1 MIDAIQVVINGL
13 LVGLVYGLVAVSFVV
28 IYRSSRIVNLAQGEI
43 LLIGALLIWTFTLGL
58 KLPWMIGLPAAL
70 LCCVAMALVLE
81 RALFRPLIGES
92 PFTAFMASIALVI
105 LLRGIAQLLWGA
117 ETRAFPRLLPSGAWT
132 IGPFIVTKRLL
143 IGAVLTLVLVELLNW
158 FFMHTRQGL
167 RLAAVAE
174 DHYTALSLGVSVRQ
188 AVAVAWI
195 MGAVLSAVG
204 AVVLLSDQIVS
215 LAASGI
221 GLRALPIAL
230 LGGMEFGTWGAF
242 GRRHNRR
249 WRGSGLRLCRSL
261 HQGRQFADFPL
272 SHHDRGFV
280 VSSPGP
286 VRLESYREALTSD
299 AANRGSFRHLRD

>member
-1 MIDAIQVVINGL
+1 MIDALQVIINGS

-43 LLIGALLIWTFTLGL
+43 LLLGA
-58 KLPWMIGLPAAL
+58 KLPWGIGVPIAL
-70 LCCVAMALVLE
+70 ICCVGMALTLE

-92 PFTAFMASIALVI
+92 PFTVFMASIALLI
-105 LLRGIAQLLWGA
+105 LLRGVAQLAWGA
-117 ETRAFPRLLPSGAWT
+117 ETRPFPPILPSGAWS
-132 IGPFIVTKRLL
+132 IGPFLVTKRLL
-143 IGAVLTLVLVELLNW
+143 IGAVLTVSLVELLHW

-204 AVVLLSDQIVS
+204 SIVLLSDQIVS
-215 LAASGI
+215 LNAAGI

-230 LGGMEFGTWGAF
+230 LGGMESVRGALLAGAIIGVGEALASVYVDPF
-242 GRRHNRR
+242 SKG
-249 WRGSGLRLCRSL
+249 
-261 HQGRQFADFPL
+261 
-272 SHHDRGFV
+272 
-280 VSSPGP
+280 VSSQILPYVIMIGVLLFRP
-286 VRLESYREALTSD
+286 QGLFGWKVIERL
-299 AANRGSFRHLRD
+299 

>member
-167 RLAAVAE
+167 QLAAVAE

-230 LGGMEFGTWGAF
+230 LGGMESVRGALLAGAIIGVGEALASVYVDPF
-242 GRRHNRR
+242 TKG
-249 WRGSGLRLCRSL
+249 
-261 HQGRQFADFPL
+261 
-272 SHHDRGFV
+272 
-280 VSSPGP
+280 VSSQIFPFLIMIGVLLFRP
-286 VRLESYREALTSD
+286 QGLFGWKVIERL
-299 AANRGSFRHLRD
+299 

>member
-230 LGGMEFGTWGAF
+230 LGGMESVRGALLAGAIIGVGEALASVYVDPF
-242 GRRHNRR
+242 TKG
-249 WRGSGLRLCRSL
+249 
-261 HQGRQFADFPL
+261 
-272 SHHDRGFV
+272 
-280 VSSPGP
+280 VSSQIFPFLIMIGVLLFRP
-286 VRLESYREALTSD
+286 QGLFGWKVIERL
-299 AANRGSFRHLRD
+299 

>member
-81 RALFRPLIGES
+81 RALFRPLIGEL

-230 LGGMEFGTWGAF
+230 LGGMESVRGALLAGAIIGVGEALASVYVDPF
-242 GRRHNRR
+242 TKG
-249 WRGSGLRLCRSL
+249 
-261 HQGRQFADFPL
+261 
-272 SHHDRGFV
+272 
-280 VSSPGP
+280 VSSQIFPFLIMIGVLLFRP
-286 VRLESYREALTSD
+286 QGLFGWKVIERL
-299 AANRGSFRHLRD
+299 

>member
-58 KLPWMIGLPAAL
+58 KLPWMIGVPAAL

-188 AVAVAWI
+188 AVALAWI

-230 LGGMEFGTWGAF
+230 LGGMESVRGALLAGAIIGVGEALASVYVDPF
-242 GRRHNRR
+242 TKG
-249 WRGSGLRLCRSL
+249 
-261 HQGRQFADFPL
+261 
-272 SHHDRGFV
+272 
-280 VSSPGP
+280 VSSQIFPFLIMIGVLLFRP
-286 VRLESYREALTSD
+286 QGLFGWKVIERL
-299 AANRGSFRHLRD
+299 

>member
-58 KLPWMIGLPAAL
+58 KLPWMIGVPAAL

-230 LGGMEFGTWGAF
+230 LGGMESVRGALLAGAIIGVGEALASVYVDPF
-242 GRRHNRR
+242 TKG
-249 WRGSGLRLCRSL
+249 
-261 HQGRQFADFPL
+261 
-272 SHHDRGFV
+272 
-280 VSSPGP
+280 VSSQIFPFLIMIGVLLFRP
-286 VRLESYREALTSD
+286 QGLFGWKVIERL
-299 AANRGSFRHLRD
+299 

>member
-81 RALFRPLIGES
+81 SALFRPLIGES

-230 LGGMEFGTWGAF
+230 LGGMESVRGALLAGAIIGVGEALASVYVDPF
-242 GRRHNRR
+242 TKG
-249 WRGSGLRLCRSL
+249 
-261 HQGRQFADFPL
+261 
-272 SHHDRGFV
+272 
-280 VSSPGP
+280 VSSQIFPFLIMIGVLLFRP
-286 VRLESYREALTSD
+286 QGLFGWKVIERL
-299 AANRGSFRHLRD
+299 

>member
-58 KLPWMIGLPAAL
+58 KLPWMIGVPAAL

-174 DHYTALSLGVSVRQ
+174 DHYTALSLGLSVRQ

-230 LGGMEFGTWGAF
+230 LGGMESVRGALLAGAIIGVGEALASVYVDPF
-242 GRRHNRR
+242 TKG
-249 WRGSGLRLCRSL
+249 
-261 HQGRQFADFPL
+261 
-272 SHHDRGFV
+272 
-280 VSSPGP
+280 VSSQIFPFLIMIGVLLFRP
-286 VRLESYREALTSD
+286 QGLFGWKVIERL
-299 AANRGSFRHLRD
+299 